1 MNGGLIKRLFTIIM
15 VLISIHNVK
24 AQQFTVKPMTE
35 ERLKTIAITA
45 DKSCPEI
52 LNKDTRL
59 DSVRYLKGLILCNY
73 YTMPNATAEDVARA
87 RMHSG
92 DDKNDEGV
100 KLPNSTYRV
109 QHKFYDKNGVYIFT
123 KTQWQ

>member
-1 MNGGLIKRLFTIIM
+1 MIRAVVILTLVAT
-15 VLISIHNVK
+15 SIVNAK

-35 ERLKTIAITA
+35 ERLKTIALTA

-73 YTMPNATAEDVARA
+73 YTMPNATATDVARA

-92 DDKNDEGV
+92 DDKNDEGT